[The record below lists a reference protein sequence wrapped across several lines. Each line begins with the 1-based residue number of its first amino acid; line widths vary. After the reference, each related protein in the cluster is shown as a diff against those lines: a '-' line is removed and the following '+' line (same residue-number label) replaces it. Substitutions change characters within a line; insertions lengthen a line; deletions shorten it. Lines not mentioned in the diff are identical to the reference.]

1 VLVSLATVCFLVK
14 LIFNSLKPRESN
26 NEIVEYMKQNN
37 LKTFENLEEKYI
49 QRLVDNIDQLNAS
62 SVVWQEVR

>member
-1 VLVSLATVCFLVK
+1 
-14 LIFNSLKPRESN
+14 
-26 NEIVEYMKQNN
+26 MKQNN